1 MQKKFDKKLKVFWK
15 DTLPVVSEVI
25 AETSNKF
32 EILQNE
38 QLKALMLQVKE
49 LSEKAGVD
57 LLPVF
62 EEQLKLRDAIMEDH
76 KARKANAEPD

>member
-1 MQKKFDKKLKVFWK
+1 MLKKLDKSKKFNWVLNKQ
-15 DTLPVVSEVI
+15 TYSEVSE
-25 AETSNKF
+25 ETQTKF
-32 EILQNE
+32 NSSE

-49 LSEKAGVD
+49 LSEKSGVN